1 MQLVAPSVLSL
12 LALPASVSAFWR
24 LGCKGN
30 LVVDRLD
37 PIVNPGAVSGH
48 THTIVGGNAFGSS
61 LSYEQTQQST
71 CSTCTIKQDLSNYW
85 VPTLYYKGRDGT
97 FQSVKQSGM
106 VVYYLQRADSKDPEY
121 SKGLLGFPKGFRMLA
136 GDPYLRS
143 YNDTPAQ
150 KAISYA
156 CIGSNTRETPY
167 FPGIKCPGGL
177 RTQVFF
183 PSVSCSTKNAH
194 GLAMLMCDSAG
205 QANLSH

>member
-1 MQLVAPSVLSL
+1 MYFSSTVLLSTIIL
-12 LALPASVSAFWR
+12 LPSVSAFWR

-61 LSYEQTQQST
+61 LTYEQTQLST

-121 SKGLLGFPKGFRMLA
+121 SNGLLGFLKGFQMLA
-136 GDPYLRS
+136 GDPFLRS

-156 CIGSNTRETPY
+156 CIGSNSPETPY
-167 FPGIKCPGGL
+167 FPNIKCPGGL

-183 PSVSCSTKNAH
+183 PSVCLLND
-194 GLAMLMCDSAG
+194 LV
-205 QANLSH
+205 Q